1 MVVVNPPMI
10 WIVVLMGWLDLVASL
25 TWNEIPKVD
34 YTTAFSPE
42 KSTEGSAKTVD
53 GFMKARRPMSRKEQ
67 QSAEGGRAACQVC
80 LDAYK
85 LAGDGQ
91 KKADRVAIL
100 PTCKHHFHSA
110 CLKERFLH
118 QQQLRHT
125 SRPRLPALK
134 FVVVNCPRCLHP
146 YPLASPSPS
155 SSSSWSACW
164 SKFRKKCAR
173 FFRKLFRLNP
183 YPKAYKPQKPRPLEI
198 DKFL

>member
-10 WIVVLMGWLDLVASL
+10 WIVVLMGWLDLVDSL

-34 YTTAFSPE
+34 YTADFSPE
-42 KSTEGSAKTVD
+42 KSTEGRAKTVD

-100 PTCKHHFHSA
+100 PACKHHFHSA
-110 CLKERFLH
+110 CLKDRFLH

-146 YPLASPSPS
+146 YPLASSPSPS
-155 SSSSWSACW
+155 SWSAGW
-164 SKFRKKCAR
+164 TKFRKKCAR